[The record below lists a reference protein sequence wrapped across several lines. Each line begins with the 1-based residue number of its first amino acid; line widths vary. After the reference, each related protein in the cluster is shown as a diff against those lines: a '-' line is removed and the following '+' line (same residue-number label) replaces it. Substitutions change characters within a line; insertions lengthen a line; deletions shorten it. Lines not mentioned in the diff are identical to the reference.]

1 MGRRRDR
8 EQSARDE
15 RGRART
21 ALAVA
26 GTQLDAAEEDLD
38 RLLEKVYGTLIA
50 DLGKASAEA
59 FFPRQRAGAR
69 RRAAAGGDAGADA
82 GAPA

>member
-1 MGRRRDR
+1 MVRRVLRCSSRRRR
-8 EQSARDE
+8 LGTG
-15 RGRART
+15 RGF
-21 ALAVA
+21 
-26 GTQLDAAEEDLD
+26 DAAEDDLD

-59 FFPRQRAGAR
+59 FFPKLRGAAR
-69 RRAAAGGDAGADA
+69 RRTGSPADPGADA